1 MTTRS
6 GKESNEK
13 KELKAF
19 RALERPL
26 RRELQADE
34 GGNHLLHGVPVHH
47 MNHLLSLDPRKY
59 VDHAGAYRKGSPRT
73 NGVDTRLEHKI
84 FQAEKNGLDEMPRV
98 RAFKH
103 PDEKAYRHPEKQAG
117 VKVTAMKY
125 HMHTATYDGKP
136 LVQHSPARRLL
147 ENTYNAVVWRMTALS
162 TLRRARHP
170 AQWTWHRL
178 SRTSETW
185 RATSSREVGLRGGS
199 SASRPMRVGATAQ
212 GSGSGSSG
220 TGCGRLVP
228 GGGRAPK
235 GGGYY

>member
-1 MTTRS
+1 M
-6 GKESNEK
+6 
-13 KELKAF
+13 
-19 RALERPL
+19 
-26 RRELQADE
+26 
-34 GGNHLLHGVPVHH
+34 
-47 MNHLLSLDPRKY
+47 SLDPRKY

-147 ENTYNAVVWRMTALS
+147 ENTYNAVGLANDCTFNS
-162 TLRRARHP
+162 PARP
-170 AQWTWHRL
+170 PPGSMDLASVEQNLGDMARDLFTGGWFARGFKCLQTNASWSDSARQWQRQQRHRL
-178 SRTSETW
+178 WSFSPR
-185 RATSSREVGLRGGS
+185 RG
-199 SASRPMRVGATAQ
+199 SRPE
-212 GSGSGSSG
+212 
-220 TGCGRLVP
+220 GRRLLLS
-228 GGGRAPK
+228 
-235 GGGYY
+235 